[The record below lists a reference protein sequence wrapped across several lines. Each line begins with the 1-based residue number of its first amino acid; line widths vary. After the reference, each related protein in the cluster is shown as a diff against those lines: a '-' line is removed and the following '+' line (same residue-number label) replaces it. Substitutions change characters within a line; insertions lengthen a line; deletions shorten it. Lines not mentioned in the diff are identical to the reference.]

1 MYITSL
7 DIGTSEIRAL
17 VALTRKDHRLSLAG
31 LFKSKAEGLRK
42 GEIVNIDDASRV
54 LTPLFNDIKKIHK
67 TALKN
72 IFLGVGGSNIKME
85 SSRGIVAVS
94 RSDNEIYQDDVERVI
109 KASQAISL
117 GSNRMILHTLT
128 REFIVDGISGIADPL
143 GMTGNRLEVQSLI
156 IHSFKSNINSLI
168 KCVEAVG
175 GEVAGLIFNP
185 LAAGRAV
192 LSKIQKDLGV
202 VMVDIGAG
210 TSGVCIY
217 EENNLLQ
224 VVVLPMGAA
233 NITND
238 LAIGLRCGVGSAETI
253 KLSFGFALPKEVG
266 TRERLEL
273 QEIDPNLKSSVTR
286 RFISEIIEVRLAEI
300 FELVNNELKLAG
312 RNGRLPAG
320 VVITGGGAKMP
331 GIVDL
336 AKEELKLPAQIG
348 IPILDNLETSDA
360 EARLRL
366 EDPQF
371 AVAVGLLLWGGDESL
386 KGKWSASKKSGWI
399 SKIFKNFLP

>member
-17 VALTRKDHRLSLAG
+17 VAETQKDRRLSLAG

-42 GEIVNIDDASRV
+42 GEIVSIDDASRV
-54 LTPLFNDIKKIHK
+54 LALLFDDIKKIHK

-85 SSRGIVAVS
+85 SSRGIAAVS
-94 RSDNEIYQDDVERVI
+94 RSDNEIYQDDVQRVI

-117 GSNRMILHTLT
+117 GPNRMILHTLT
-128 REFIVDGISGIADPL
+128 REFIVDGTSGIVDPL
-143 GMTGNRLEVQSLI
+143 GMVGNRLEVQSLI
-156 IHSFKSNINSLI
+156 IHSFKSSVNSLI

-185 LAAGRAV
+185 LAASRAV

-202 VMVDIGAG
+202 VVIDIGAG
-210 TSGVCIY
+210 TTGVCVY

-224 VVVLPMGAA
+224 VMVLPMGAT

-273 QEIDPNLKSSVTR
+273 QEIDPNLKSNVTR

-300 FELVNNELKLAG
+300 FELVNNELKLMG
-312 RNGRLPAG
+312 RNSRLPAG
-320 VVITGGGAKMP
+320 VVVTGGGAKMP

-348 IPILDNLETSDA
+348 IPVLDNLEVNDP
-360 EARLRL
+360 EVRLEL
-366 EDPQF
+366 EDPRF
-371 AVAVGLLLWGGDESL
+371 SVALGLLLWGGDESF
-386 KGKWSASKKSGWI
+386 KGKWSSSKKSGWAG
-399 SKIFKNFLP
+399 KFFKHFLP